1 MKYRLILL
9 IVFAVVLALM
19 SACGPKPYYETA
31 IGKEKWR
38 YYNKTQYGLHP
49 KHAPKF

>member
-1 MKYRLILL
+1 MKNRLIL
-9 IVFAVVLALM
+9 VVVVLAFLF
-19 SACGPKPYYETA
+19 ACGPKPYSETSL
-31 IGKEKWR
+31 GKEKWR

>member
-1 MKYRLILL
+1 MKKGAMLL
-9 IVFAVVLALM
+9 IAVLIVA
-19 SACGPKPYYETA
+19 SACGPKPYSETA

-49 KHAPKF
+49 KKAPKF

>member
-1 MKYRLILL
+1 MKNKVILFVVAI
-9 IVFAVVLALM
+9 IVF
-19 SACGPKPYYETA
+19 SACGPKPYSETA

-38 YYNKTQYGLHP
+38 YYNKTQYGLKP